1 MPHANVPATSP
12 AHLAAALQRIGRI
25 VALLGIVLPLLLI
38 GGLKFTTVE
47 VQALAPLI
55 GGTPWLAWLYP
66 LLGAEGAS
74 YALGIVEIAAALFV
88 AAAPWSPRVGLI
100 GGALA
105 ATTFLVTTSI
115 LFALPVWEDAAGGF
129 PALNGLGQF
138 LIKDLALLGISLVVA
153 GECLARSIRR

>member
-1 MPHANVPATSP
+1 MPHSSSP
-12 AHLAAALQRIGRI
+12 RLAAALQRIGRTL
-25 VALLGIVLPLLLI
+25 ALVGIVLPLLLI

-55 GGTPWLAWLYP
+55 GGTPWLAWMYP

-74 YALGIVEIAAALFV
+74 YTLGVIEIAAAVLV
-88 AAAPWSPRVGLI
+88 ATAPWSARAGLI

-105 ATTFLVTTSI
+105 AATFLVTTSI
-115 LFALPVWEDAAGGF
+115 LFALPVWEEAAGGF

-138 LIKDLALLGISLVVA
+138 LMKDVGLLGISLVVA
-153 GECLARSIRR
+153 GECLARSARR